1 VKHAHFAAL
10 TALALIMIVSAEMEL
25 REDFSGEG
33 EFQAR
38 SDIYGIQDRASTRG
52 GSLIY
57 GHILVQNDSFSGFE
71 ALGDCSYAVATP
83 DHLLSIKDA
92 ISINATARMSRTLS
106 ELGEERF
113 SLFTAQGNGTV
124 REAARTGGGKGRPV
138 ELSSIFHRGPF
149 RLNSSTRI
157 SCAAPA
163 AGDTS

>member
-38 SDIYGIQDRASTRG
+38 SDLYGVQDRASTRG
-52 GSLIY
+52 GSLVY
-57 GHILVQNDSFSGFE
+57 GHTLAPNGSFSGFE
-71 ALGDCSYAVATP
+71 ALRDCSYIVATP
-83 DHLLSIKDA
+83 DHHLQIRDA
-92 ISINATARMSRTLS
+92 SRINATSRMSRTLS

-157 SCAAPA
+157 SYTAD
-163 AGDTS
+163 AGDAS